1 MDCGEQEKDTISVYA
16 VLWPFFSVLQCND
29 DAALQ
34 FLPVKNRVSSLYGD
48 VFPSV
53 LQCVQPQGN
62 AQPQGTPGLLLPR
75 GHARRSD
82 KASISGTDPRT

>member
-1 MDCGEQEKDTISVYA
+1 MQKQEKDNISAYA
-16 VLWPFFSVLQCND
+16 ALWTFFSVLQYND
-29 DAALQ
+29 DAVLQ
-34 FLPVKNRVSSLYGD
+34 FLPVKNRFSLSYGD

-62 AQPQGTPGLLLPR
+62 AQPQGMPGILLPR

-82 KASISGTDPRT
+82 KASISGTDPHT